1 VTDSKLRFGC
11 AGCPVLGLIG
21 LLISSNVLG
30 AEIPRT
36 SVQYGEYLA
45 RAGDC
50 ISCHTAID
58 KRPYAGGYRLQTPF
72 GFMLGPNITPD
83 PDTGIGKWTADDFYR
98 ALHDG
103 INRVGSDMY
112 PTMPY
117 GAYTKVTRADA
128 DAIYDYLRTVAP
140 VKSRIDVNHLTFPFN
155 QRWTMAGWRELYFTA
170 GTFVPDPSKSQIW
183 NRGAYL
189 VEGLGHCRDCH
200 SPRNRLGAIDKTKD
214 YQGAAV
220 DGWFALDLSE
230 NIATGLGAWSV
241 DDVATFL
248 KTGEFRGKT
257 VAVGPMALVVRNSL
271 SFMTDSDL
279 HAMGVYLKK
288 IPTDSSLRSGQQKPD
303 AGCKSLCRILRRVPP
318 VERPRASRDIS
329 AAGGKWRH
337 RGRRSGQHS

>member
-1 VTDSKLRFGC
+1 
-11 AGCPVLGLIG
+11 
-21 LLISSNVLG
+21 
-30 AEIPRT
+30 
-36 SVQYGEYLA
+36 
-45 RAGDC
+45 
-50 ISCHTAID
+50 
-58 KRPYAGGYRLQTPF
+58 
-72 GFMLGPNITPD
+72 MLGPNITPD

-303 AGCKSLCRILRRVPP
+303 ALQVQGANLYVEYCVGCHQSSGRGLLGIFPPLVGNGAIVADDPGNIVKVILLGVSAANGRVPMP
-318 VERPRASRDIS
+318 SFGAQMTNEQIATVANYVRTNWGNGAAANATATVVATLRPRAN
-329 AAGGKWRH
+329 
-337 RGRRSGQHS
+337 